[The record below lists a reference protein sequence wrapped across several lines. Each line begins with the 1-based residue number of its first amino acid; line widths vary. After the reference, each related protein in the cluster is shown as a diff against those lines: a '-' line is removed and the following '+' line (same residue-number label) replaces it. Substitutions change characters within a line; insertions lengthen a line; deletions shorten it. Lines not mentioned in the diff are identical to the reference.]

1 MDINAFSW
9 FLLYSI
15 WSWYNLC
22 EAYSHVLIETS
33 VDDTEVSR
41 TEGRVGQTTNVVIG
55 GTVADDSTNE
65 WLALDKKVQMLD
77 LFRLSF
83 PFFVSLLILFL
94 LDNILYFVFVFN
106 LYSMSNNINHNC
118 SQTSVTDI
126 DFVTL

>member
-1 MDINAFSW
+1 MDINSFSW

-15 WSWYNLC
+15 CSCYNLC

-33 VDDTEVSR
+33 VDDPEVSR

-77 LFRLSF
+77 LIRLSF

-126 DFVTL
+126 DFITL

>member
-1 MDINAFSW
+1 
-9 FLLYSI
+9 
-15 WSWYNLC
+15 
-22 EAYSHVLIETS
+22 LIETS
-33 VDDTEVSR
+33 VDDPEVSR

-77 LFRLSF
+77 LIRLSF

>member
-1 MDINAFSW
+1 M
-9 FLLYSI
+9 YSI
-15 WSWYNLC
+15 WSCYNLC
-22 EAYSHVLIETS
+22 EAYGHVLIETS

-83 PFFVSLLILFL
+83 PFFVSLLILL
-94 LDNILYFVFVFN
+94 LVRQ
-106 LYSMSNNINHNC
+106 YSLFCFRIQPLFH
-118 SQTSVTDI
+118 VK
-126 DFVTL
+126 